1 MTGWWSEVL
10 TPCAGVMG
18 VFCGE
23 ARRPIRGISP
33 HYWLHYP
40 PCPSHTCLHLQATTR
55 LYTDTD
61 VFWPDKKVN
70 PSLISGIMILYLGFR
85 LQRKPDNCC
94 DHWLDCRPQTQDTP
108 HSCNGKLSQ
117 FNISCDWTQIR
128 TLVCGNLDI
137 VTSLTWNKSWTLEFV
152 DITSTGIE
160 RIVIILIIDHLLGRL
175 HIHIQLI

>member
-1 MTGWWSEVL
+1 MWWEYFV
-10 TPCAGVMG
+10 
-18 VFCGE
+18 
-23 ARRPIRGISP
+23 ARRGDLFVAFPRIIGSIIHRVPATHAYIS
-33 HYWLHYP
+33 
-40 PCPSHTCLHLQATTR
+40 TTR

-94 DHWLDCRPQTQDTP
+94 DHWLDCRPQTQDTPPP